1 MRRRWRRSTSGDLL
15 LTRGKVIER
24 SPACFYLAVTVLD
37 WAIVAFTIA
46 LGLWGYRQGLIV
58 GALTL
63 VGFGIGAFAGSR
75 LGPMVL
81 ARGSE
86 SPYAPLCAAL
96 GALLAG
102 ALIAV
107 AVESFALGLR
117 ARLIRRPVLHLA
129 DGAGGAAL
137 IAAVALGLAW
147 VFGAVA
153 LHAPGTARLRADVQE
168 SVILRS
174 LNEVLPPSGPVLNA
188 LDRVDPA
195 PSVIGP
201 AAPVA
206 RPDQAVAVDPDVL
219 AAGSSVVR
227 VLGTACGLGV
237 EGSGWAV
244 RPGLV
249 VTNAHVVA
257 GSDDTTVTTQNG
269 VELDATVVHYDP
281 RDDLA
286 LLRIGAN
293 LPTLRI
299 AERRSAGADAA
310 VLGYPENGPY
320 YVAPA
325 RLGETRPTIS
335 EDSYGNGPID
345 RTIVALR
352 GAVRSGNSGGPL
364 VDDRGR
370 VVGTVFAATTAGAA
384 GGFAIPAEDVRV
396 ALADTAASV
405 STGACTD

>member
-1 MRRRWRRSTSGDLL
+1 
-15 LTRGKVIER
+15 
-24 SPACFYLAVTVLD
+24 VTVLD
-37 WAIVAFTIA
+37 WAIVAFTLA
-46 LGLWGYRQGLIV
+46 LALWGYRQGLIV
-58 GALTL
+58 GAMTL
-63 VGFGIGAFAGSR
+63 IGFTAGAFIGSR
-75 LGPMVL
+75 VGPLVL
-81 ARGSE
+81 SQGSD

-102 ALIAV
+102 ALMAV
-107 AVESFALGLR
+107 TVESLALGLR
-117 ARLIRRPVLHLA
+117 AKVIRRPALHLA

-137 IAAVALGLAW
+137 VAAVALGVAW

-174 LNEVLPPSGPVLNA
+174 LNHVLPPSGPVLNA

-206 RPDQAVAVDPDVL
+206 RPDAAIATDPDVL
-219 AAGSSVVR
+219 GAGGAVVR

-244 RPGLV
+244 EPGLV
-249 VTNAHVVA
+249 VTNAHVLA
-257 GSDDTTVTTQNG
+257 GSSDTTVTAQSG
-269 VELDATVVHYDP
+269 VKLDATPVYYDP
-281 RDDLA
+281 EDDLA
-286 LLRIGAN
+286 LLRVGAD
-293 LPTLRI
+293 LPTLPI
-299 AERRSAGADAA
+299 SAQRDSGSDAA

-320 YVAPA
+320 AVTPA
-325 RLGETRPTIS
+325 RLGETQPTVS
-335 EDSYGNGPID
+335 EDSYGHGPIE

-364 VDDRGR
+364 VDARGR
-370 VVGTVFAATTAGAA
+370 VVGTVFAATTSGDP
-384 GGFAIPAEDVRV
+384 GGFAIPAEDVRE
-396 ALADTAASV
+396 ALGEVAASV
-405 STGACTD
+405 STGPCTG

>member
-1 MRRRWRRSTSGDLL
+1 
-15 LTRGKVIER
+15 
-24 SPACFYLAVTVLD
+24 VTVLD
-37 WAIVAFTIA
+37 GAIVAFVIA
-46 LGLWGYRQGLIV
+46 LGIWGYRQGLIV
-58 GALTL
+58 GAMTL
-63 VGFGIGAFAGSR
+63 FGFAAGAFIGSR
-75 LGPMVL
+75 VGPLVL
-81 ARGSE
+81 SQGSE

-102 ALIAV
+102 ALVAV

-137 IAAVALGLAW
+137 IVAVALGLAW

-174 LNEVLPPSGPVLNA
+174 LNQVLPPSGPVLNA

-195 PSVIGP
+195 PSVTGP

-206 RPDQAVAVDPDVL
+206 RPDPAIATDPDVL
-219 AAGSSVVR
+219 RAAGSVVR

-244 RPGLV
+244 QPGLV

-257 GSDDTTVTTQNG
+257 GSDDTTVTTQGG
-269 VELDATVVHYDP
+269 VVLDATPVYYDP
-281 RDDLA
+281 GDDLA
-286 LLRIGAN
+286 LLRVGAH
-293 LPTLRI
+293 LPVLPI
-299 AERRSAGADAA
+299 SAEREAGDDAA

-320 YVAPA
+320 KVEPA

-335 EDSYGNGPID
+335 EDSYGNGPIE

-364 VDDRGR
+364 IDAQGR
-370 VVGTVFAATTAGAA
+370 VVGTVFAATTSGNA
-384 GGFAIPAEDVRV
+384 GGFAIPAEDTRA
-396 ALADTAASV
+396 ALARAGGEVA
-405 STGACTD
+405 TGACTG